1 LFNSNEISKLIY
13 KTRSLLL
20 AIFLT
25 IVYVTSGF
33 AQKELLDEQQK
44 YMDSLI
50 TLSYDLESKGSYKE
64 AFELNVKT
72 LQIALNKKDDYY
84 TSLAYGYLGYDFFN
98 QGDTIEALKNF
109 KLAHSHALK
118 LGDSSLLANTY
129 GDLAGIYSAYPGKME
144 LSLEYT
150 NKAIET
156 YKSNKDTVGLLY
168 IYHNHAD
175 ALAENGKY
183 EELKVVLDQLK
194 DPMYEKYTDDFYT
207 SSLNAMRSEY
217 YYHIGNYSKADS
229 LILAVI
235 ELVESKKLM
244 GELEIAYD
252 YYSQSLASQNR
263 LEEAF
268 EYRLKYEE
276 VHDKNMN
283 EKAAIANDKI
293 AAAFQIEEF
302 RKDLEKSEA
311 QSEIQDEELYQKTL
325 FNYGLIALSIVGLF
339 AFYFTFNLSRKRK
352 LLNQALKEKNKL
364 YLNEKTKTEK
374 LARAKSDFFS
384 TVSHELRTPLYG
396 VIGLSTILLE
406 NNKNTDITEDLKSL
420 KFSADYLLALVNDV
434 LQINKID
441 SNKIE
446 EEQMEFD
453 PRELLQKIVSTF
465 EYMRRQNKNEINL
478 HIGEGVPKILRGNAT
493 RLSQILMNLIGN
505 ASKFT
510 ENGLVEITVVV
521 KKKANSEVTLGFAI
535 KDNGEGIAESKQVQI
550 FEEFKQGDSLS
561 YNYQGTGLG
570 LPIVK
575 RLLILSNSDIHL
587 DSKIGEGSTF
597 TFDLKYTI
605 VSNSQ
610 SSSAK
615 SKKPFLLESSILNGK
630 QILIAEDNR
639 INQMV
644 TRKILEKDGVLC
656 TVVENGKDAVEDPNL
671 ENYDL
676 ILMDVNMPFMD
687 GIEATKLIRQ
697 RYHTPIIALT
707 AIEIE
712 EMKRSILE
720 AGMNDIIIKPY
731 DVKVFKQVIIENLL
745 NKN

>member
-156 YKSNKDTVGLLY
+156 YKFNKDTVGLLY

-610 SSSAK
+610 SISAK